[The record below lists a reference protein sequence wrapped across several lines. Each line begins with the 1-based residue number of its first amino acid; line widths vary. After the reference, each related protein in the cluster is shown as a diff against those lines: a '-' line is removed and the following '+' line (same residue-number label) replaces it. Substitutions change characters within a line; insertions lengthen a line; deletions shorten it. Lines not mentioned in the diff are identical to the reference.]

1 MSVSDQAL
9 VIFSGGQDST
19 TCLLQAIAR
28 FGANHV
34 QAISFVYG
42 QRHAIE
48 LDCAKQIA
56 QELGVKQIF
65 IDLSLV
71 GQITHNALMDDQA
84 TIEESEDGTPPN
96 TMVDGRNAL
105 FLMYAGIY
113 AKSQGM
119 KNIYLGV
126 SETDFSGYPDCRDVF
141 VKSMN
146 VTLNLSMDYD
156 FQIHT
161 PLMYLT
167 KAQTWELADDLGY
180 LDFVREKTHT
190 CYLGVEGGCGEC
202 PSCVLRENGLCEYL
216 SSKGARDESR

>member
-34 QAISFVYG
+34 QVISFIYG

-48 LDCAKQIA
+48 LDCAQQIA

-202 PSCVLRENGLCEYL
+202 PSCVLRENGLREYL

>member
-1 MSVSDQAL
+1 MSVSEQAL

-19 TCLLQAIAR
+19 TCLLQAIAQY
-28 FGANHV
+28 GANQV

-56 QELGVKQIF
+56 EELGIKQVI

-71 GQITHNALMDDQA
+71 GQLTHNALMDDQA
-84 TIEESEDGTPPN
+84 TIEESEGAPPN

-113 AKSQGM
+113 AKSQGI
-119 KNIYLGV
+119 KHIYLGV

-146 VTLNLSMDYD
+146 VTLSLSMDYQ
-156 FQIHT
+156 FQIHK

-167 KAQTWELADDLGY
+167 KAQAWGLADDLGY

-190 CYLGVEGGCGEC
+190 CYLGVKGGCGTC
-202 PSCVLRENGLCEYL
+202 PSCVLRENGLRDYL
-216 SSKGARDESR
+216 ASKGATHEGC